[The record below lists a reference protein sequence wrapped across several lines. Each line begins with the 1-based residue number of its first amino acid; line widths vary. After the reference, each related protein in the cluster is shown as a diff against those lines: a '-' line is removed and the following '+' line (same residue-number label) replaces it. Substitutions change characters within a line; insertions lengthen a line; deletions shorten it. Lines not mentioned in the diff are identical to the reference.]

1 MMVRVTFWPVC
12 REVPSS
18 VAGPARVYSLS
29 ELEEATIE
37 VSGIAE
43 E

>member
-1 MMVRVTFWPVC
+1 
-12 REVPSS
+12 